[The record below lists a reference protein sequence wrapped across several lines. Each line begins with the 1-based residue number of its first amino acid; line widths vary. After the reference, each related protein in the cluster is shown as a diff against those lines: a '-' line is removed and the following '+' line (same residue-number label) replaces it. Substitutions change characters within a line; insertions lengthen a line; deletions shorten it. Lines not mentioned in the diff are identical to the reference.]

1 MKLIFSMF
9 DPGHSDG
16 CGQAYQGDTKKD
28 LNIKSAKTELSY
40 DVPKP
45 VKIKSPVSA
54 LSEKQGL
61 MQAVFDIGIPIL
73 GTIIR
78 ACPNLFLSKTETTIN
93 RSSSFLIK
101 SATQYDDNN

>member
-16 CGQAYQGDTKKD
+16 CGQACQGDTKKD

-40 DVPKP
+40 DVPKH
-45 VKIKSPVSA
+45 VKIKNPASA

-61 MQAVFDIGIPIL
+61 MQAVFDIGILIL

-78 ACPNLFLSKTETTIN
+78 ACPNLFLSKTETTIKRN
-93 RSSSFLIK
+93 SSFLIK
-101 SATQYDDNN
+101 SAT